1 MEQMEQQT
9 GGNVSVLISRRET
22 TMTDLLS
29 MPIWFFLLS
38 WLIRQVENGI
48 SQGGDNDLGEEGDGN
63 QTESEEET
71 GGNDEPIGIEQMEV
85 EPYEP
90 ITQAIKIAIAA
101 FSILLLGLS
110 ISAYKKTSL
119 KTILYAAVAFGL
131 FAIQMFFDYLEDAVE
146 AFDTPYSDIIF
157 FGITLAILV
166 LFFMAIVRRK

>member
-1 MEQMEQQT
+1 
-9 GGNVSVLISRRET
+9 
-22 TMTDLLS
+22 MTDFLS

-48 SQGGDNDLGEEGDGN
+48 GDGDNEL
-63 QTESEEET
+63 EEES
-71 GGNDEPIGIEQMEV
+71 DENITTSKGIAGDESIGIEEVEV

-101 FSILLLGLS
+101 FSLLLLALS
-110 ISAYKKTSL
+110 ISAFKKTAL
-119 KTILYAAVAFGL
+119 KRILYASIAFGL

-146 AFDTPYSDIIF
+146 AFDTAYTDIIF

-166 LFFMAIVRRK
+166 LFFMAIVRKK

>member
-1 MEQMEQQT
+1 
-9 GGNVSVLISRRET
+9 V
-22 TMTDLLS
+22 TDFLS

-48 SQGGDNDLGEEGDGN
+48 GDGDNEL
-63 QTESEEET
+63 EEES
-71 GGNDEPIGIEQMEV
+71 DENTTTSEGIAGDESIGIEEVEV

-101 FSILLLGLS
+101 FSLLLLALS
-110 ISAYKKTSL
+110 ISAYKKTAL
-119 KTILYAAVAFGL
+119 KRILYASIAFGL

-146 AFDTPYSDIIF
+146 AFDTAYTDIIF

-166 LFFMAIVRRK
+166 LFFMAIVRKK

>member
-1 MEQMEQQT
+1 
-9 GGNVSVLISRRET
+9 
-22 TMTDLLS
+22 MTDFLS

-48 SQGGDNDLGEEGDGN
+48 GDGDNGL
-63 QTESEEET
+63 EEES
-71 GGNDEPIGIEQMEV
+71 DENITTSEGIAGDESIGIEEVEV

-101 FSILLLGLS
+101 FSLLLLALS
-110 ISAYKKTSL
+110 ISAYKKTAL
-119 KTILYAAVAFGL
+119 KRILYASIAFGL

-146 AFDTPYSDIIF
+146 AFDTAYTDIIF

-166 LFFMAIVRRK
+166 LFFMAIVRKK

>member
-1 MEQMEQQT
+1 
-9 GGNVSVLISRRET
+9 
-22 TMTDLLS
+22 MTDLLS

-38 WLIRQVENGI
+38 WIIRQVESGI
-48 SQGGDNDLGEEGDGN
+48 SSGGDNDLDEEGDGN
-63 QTESEEET
+63 QTEPEEET
-71 GGNDEPIGIEQMEV
+71 GGDESIGIEQMEV

-101 FSILLLGLS
+101 FSLLLLGLS

-119 KTILYAAVAFGL
+119 KRLLYAAVAFGL
-131 FAIQMFFDYLEDAVE
+131 FSIQMFFDYLEDAVE

-166 LFFMAIVRRK
+166 LFFMAIVRRNQ

>member
-1 MEQMEQQT
+1 
-9 GGNVSVLISRRET
+9 
-22 TMTDLLS
+22 MTDLLS

-48 SQGGDNDLGEEGDGN
+48 SGSGGDNDLDEEGGDGN
-63 QTESEEET
+63 QTEPEEEDT
-71 GGNDEPIGIEQMEV
+71 GGDESTIGIEQMEV

-101 FSILLLGLS
+101 FSLLLLGLS
-110 ISAYKKTSL
+110 ISAYRKTHIRRL
-119 KTILYAAVAFGL
+119 VYAAVAFGL
-131 FAIQMFFDYLEDAVE
+131 FSLQLFFDYLEDAVP

-166 LFFMAIVRRK
+166 LFFMAIVRKK

>member
-1 MEQMEQQT
+1 
-9 GGNVSVLISRRET
+9 V
-22 TMTDLLS
+22 TDFLS

-48 SQGGDNDLGEEGDGN
+48 GDGDNEL
-63 QTESEEET
+63 EEESNENIT
-71 GGNDEPIGIEQMEV
+71 TSEGIAGDESIGVEEVEV

-101 FSILLLGLS
+101 FSLLLLALS
-110 ISAYKKTSL
+110 ISAYKRTAL
-119 KTILYAAVAFGL
+119 KRILYASIAFGL

-146 AFDTPYSDIIF
+146 AFDTAYTDIIF

-166 LFFMAIVRRK
+166 LFFMAIFRKK

>member
-1 MEQMEQQT
+1 
-9 GGNVSVLISRRET
+9 
-22 TMTDLLS
+22 MTDFLS

-48 SQGGDNDLGEEGDGN
+48 GDGDNEL
-63 QTESEEET
+63 EEES
-71 GGNDEPIGIEQMEV
+71 DENITTSEGIAGDESIGIEEVEV

-101 FSILLLGLS
+101 FSLLLLALS
-110 ISAYKKTSL
+110 ISAYKKTAL
-119 KTILYAAVAFGL
+119 KRILYASIAFGL

-146 AFDTPYSDIIF
+146 AFDTAYTDIIF

-166 LFFMAIVRRK
+166 LFFMAIVRKK

>member
-1 MEQMEQQT
+1 
-9 GGNVSVLISRRET
+9 
-22 TMTDLLS
+22 MTDFLS

-48 SQGGDNDLGEEGDGN
+48 GDGDNEL
-63 QTESEEET
+63 EEES
-71 GGNDEPIGIEQMEV
+71 DENIPTSEGIAGDESIGIEEVEV

-101 FSILLLGLS
+101 FSLLLLALS
-110 ISAYKKTSL
+110 ISAYKKTAL
-119 KTILYAAVAFGL
+119 KRILYASIAFGL

-146 AFDTPYSDIIF
+146 AFDTAYTDIIF

-166 LFFMAIVRRK
+166 LFFMAIVRKK

>member
-1 MEQMEQQT
+1 
-9 GGNVSVLISRRET
+9 
-22 TMTDLLS
+22 MTDFLS

-48 SQGGDNDLGEEGDGN
+48 GDGDNEL
-63 QTESEEET
+63 EEES
-71 GGNDEPIGIEQMEV
+71 DENTTTSEGIAGDESIGIEEVEV

-101 FSILLLGLS
+101 FSLLLLALS
-110 ISAYKKTSL
+110 ISAYKKTAL
-119 KTILYAAVAFGL
+119 KRILYASIAFGL

-146 AFDTPYSDIIF
+146 AFDTAYTDIIF

-166 LFFMAIVRRK
+166 LFFMAIVRKK